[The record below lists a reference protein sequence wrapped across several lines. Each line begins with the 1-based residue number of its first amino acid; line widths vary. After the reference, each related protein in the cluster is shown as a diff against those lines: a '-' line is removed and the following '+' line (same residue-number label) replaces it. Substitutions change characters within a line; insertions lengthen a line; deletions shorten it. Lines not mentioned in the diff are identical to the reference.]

1 MIETLDR
8 GTRKARKPHQ
18 CYDCYRM
25 IAPGEVYE
33 FGTFKYD
40 DVYTLKHHPDCMA
53 ASAHYI
59 KFHGTYYDHYE
70 GIQPLADM
78 ISDGGEFKLDHAM
91 LRGHFP
97 HVVCRL
103 ELSDQLSEIRRE
115 KRQLENA

>member
-1 MIETLDR
+1 MIETLDT
-8 GTRKARKPHQ
+8 GTRKARKAHQ

-40 DVYTLKHHPDCMA
+40 DVYTLKYHPDCRS

-59 KFHGTYYDHYE
+59 KFHGIYYNHDE

-78 ISDGGEFKLDHAM
+78 ISDSGESETDYAM

-103 ELSDQLSEIRRE
+103 ELNQR
-115 KRQLENA
+115 

>member
-1 MIETLDR
+1 MIETLNR

-25 IAPGEVYE
+25 IVPGEAYA

-40 DVYTLKHHPDCMA
+40 DVYTLKHHLDCMA

-59 KFHGTYYDHYE
+59 KFHNISYDHDD

-78 ISDGGEFKLDHAM
+78 ISDGGEHESDHAM
-91 LRGHFP
+91 LRGYFP

-103 ELSDQLSEIRRE
+103 ELNNQMSEIRWE
-115 KRQLENA
+115 AAQ

>member
-1 MIETLDR
+1 MIETLNR

-25 IAPGEVYE
+25 IATGEVYE

-40 DVYTLKHHPDCMA
+40 DVYTLKQHSDCMA

-59 KFHGTYYDHYE
+59 KFHGIYYDHYE

-78 ISDGGEFKLDHAM
+78 ISDGGESETDYAM

-103 ELSDQLSEIRRE
+103 EFNQR
-115 KRQLENA
+115 